1 MANTIYTP
9 IGQAWAT
16 YEIVRSGTAIV
27 EVTYPDGHVSVE
39 LVTVRNARI
48 TVNGIDPLYETCH
61 LHASASA
68 RCHGCDLTR
77 FSRVEA

>member
-1 MANTIYTP
+1 MQTTIRTTS
-9 IGQAWAT
+9 GQAWAT
-16 YEIVRSGTAIV
+16 YEIVRPGTAIV

-39 LVTVRNARI
+39 LVTVRNARV

-77 FSRVEA
+77 FAKVEA

>member
-1 MANTIYTP
+1 MTTTIRTP
-9 IGQAWAT
+9 SGQAWAT

-27 EVTYPDGHVSVE
+27 EVTYPDGHISVE
-39 LVTVRNARI
+39 LVSVRNPRI

-77 FSRVEA
+77 FSKVEA